1 MAKYKINME
10 VEISEESLKYL
21 YNKNIFDSEHPT
33 DKEIVNRI
41 KRDIESNTAFNV
53 VNIIAEKTP

>member
-33 DKEIVNRI
+33 DKEIENRI
-41 KRDIESNTAFNV
+41 KKDIESNTTFNV
-53 VNIIAEKTP
+53 ITIISEKVL

>member
-33 DKEIVNRI
+33 DTEIENRI

>member
-21 YNKNIFDSEHPT
+21 YNKNIFDSEYPT
-33 DKEIVNRI
+33 DTEIENRI